1 MMSLSTIHYGE
12 YLGFVAG
19 FLTTVAFIAQIIKTF
34 KNKSTKDISLAMYLI
49 FSVGVILWIIY
60 GIMTQ
65 SYSIIATNVI
75 TLLLAIINIIMKLK
89 WK

>member
-1 MMSLSTIHYGE
+1 MMHYYE
-12 YLGFVAG
+12 YIGFAAG

-34 KNKSTKDISLAMYLI
+34 RSRSTKDISLEMYLI
-49 FSVGVILWIIY
+49 FSAGVILWIIY
-60 GIMTQ
+60 GLITQ
-65 SYSIIATNVI
+65 SYSIIATNLI